1 MMIQS
6 LRRSTRVLAL
16 AGILAA
22 VPTFALGEPKQ
33 TQPDW
38 ADPTARGS
46 YITGQ
51 VRHQL
56 LMLPYY
62 SVFDNLE
69 YRVNGDW
76 VELFG
81 QVVNPVLK
89 SDAGNVV
96 KRIEGVQA
104 VTNNIEV
111 LPLSS
116 FDNRIR
122 RAEYRA
128 VFGHGSLYRY
138 AMGANPTVHIIV
150 NNGQVTLVGVVGSEM
165 DKNLAYIQANSVPG
179 VFSVTNHLQVQS

>member
-1 MMIQS
+1 MMIKS
-6 LRRSTRVLAL
+6 LGKSTRLLVLA
-16 AGILAA
+16 GVLAA
-22 VPTFALGEPKQ
+22 VPVVAFGEPKQ
-33 TQPDW
+33 TPPDW
-38 ADPTARGS
+38 SDPAARNS
-46 YITGQ
+46 YIERQ
-51 VRHQL
+51 VRHEL
-56 LMLPYY
+56 LVLPYY

-69 YRVNGDW
+69 YKVNGDR
-76 VELFG
+76 VEIFG

-104 VTNNIEV
+104 VTNNVEV

-116 FDNRIR
+116 FDNQIR

-150 NNGQVTLVGVVGSEM
+150 NNGNVTLVGVVGSEM

-179 VFSVTNHLQVQS
+179 VFSVTNHLRVQS